1 MRTGVEMHP
10 AMRAAGP
17 AGRAL
22 LSLALALLLLAG
34 AGGGA
39 RAAAS
44 DVEEARAAAAVVP
57 GLPERSVI
65 FDARRDPA
73 ADLQLALAAAKE
85 RHRRVLVMVGGDWCV
100 WCFLLDRHFR
110 EDPEAARLFYEGFEV
125 LRVYYGD
132 DNPNKAFLAG
142 FPDFEMFPHFFVVE
156 TDGRVLASVTAD
168 VLIADAKY
176 QTSLIRSFAK
186 HWKKK

>member
-1 MRTGVEMHP
+1 MRYAVEMHP
-10 AMRAAGP
+10 VRRAAGR
-17 AGRAL
+17 AGSAL
-22 LSLALALLLLAG
+22 LSLALAALLLG
-34 AGGGA
+34 AGL
-39 RAAAS
+39 RAMAGEA
-44 DVEEARAAAAVVP
+44 EEARAAAAAVP
-57 GLPERSVI
+57 GLPVWSVS
-65 FDARRDPA
+65 FDVRRDPA
-73 ADLQLALAAAKE
+73 ADLALALAAAKE
-85 RHRRVLVMVGGDWCV
+85 HHRRVLVMVGGDWCV

-142 FPDFEMFPHFFVVE
+142 VPDFEMFPHFFVVE

-176 QTSLIRSFAK
+176 QTALIRKFAT
-186 HWKKK
+186 HWKKH

>member
-1 MRTGVEMHP
+1 MRTNVEMHS
-10 AMRAAGP
+10 ARRAG
-17 AGRAL
+17 GLLGSAL
-22 LSLALALLLLAG
+22 LSLGFVLLLLAG
-34 AGGGA
+34 AGGCA
-39 RAAAS
+39 RATAG

-57 GLPERSVI
+57 GLPEWSVT
-65 FDARRDPA
+65 FSAGRDPA
-73 ADLQLALAAAKE
+73 ADLKLALAAARE
-85 RHRRVLVMVGGDWCV
+85 HERRVLVMVGGDWCV

-132 DNPNKAFLAG
+132 DNPNKAFLDG

-176 QTSLIRSFAK
+176 QTALIRSFAK
-186 HWKKK
+186 HWRP

>member
-1 MRTGVEMHP
+1 MRTDVEMHP
-10 AMRAAGP
+10 ARRAGGHAGS
-17 AGRAL
+17 AL
-22 LSLALALLLLAG
+22 LSLALALLLFAG
-34 AGGGA
+34 TGWCTRATAG
-39 RAAAS
+39 

-57 GLPERSVI
+57 GLPDWSVT
-65 FDARRDPA
+65 FSAARDPA
-73 ADLQLALAAAKE
+73 ADLKLALAAAKE
-85 RHRRVLVMVGGDWCV
+85 HNRRVLVMVGGDWCV

-142 FPDFEMFPHFFVVE
+142 FPDFDLFPHFFVVE
-156 TDGRVLASVTAD
+156 TDGRVLASVNAD

-176 QTSLIRSFAK
+176 QTALIRKFAQ
-186 HWKKK
+186 HWRP

>member
-1 MRTGVEMHP
+1 MRTDIEMH
-10 AMRAAGP
+10 AARRS
-17 AGRAL
+17 AGIAGSAV
-22 LSLALALLLLAG
+22 LSLLLAVVLLAG
-34 AGGGA
+34 AGGCA
-39 RAAAS
+39 RATAG

-57 GLPERSVI
+57 GLPEWSVT
-65 FDARRDPA
+65 FSAGRDPA
-73 ADLQLALAAAKE
+73 ADLKLALAAAKE
-85 RHRRVLVMVGGDWCV
+85 HNRRVLVMVGGDWCV

-132 DNPNKAFLAG
+132 DNPNKAFLDG

-186 HWKKK
+186 HWKK